1 MRLGTFY
8 WLLISYVAVHCLV
21 IIFYSHIDGVPLKNI
36 VKSYYTA
43 LVPLTLYGLLMRY
56 CHTRTIHPTVLALF
70 FINLFVIPVSA
81 IVAVKGFS
89 FDPLQDLRIS
99 VNWLDADSAL
109 GAFRTIG
116 PMAFIGSLAYWPAV
130 RPGRARLL
138 LAAMAILS
146 LGSTAAA
153 GGRLPLMCCIIAGAF
168 FAIVRGKIWIA
179 LPFVVCAALVS
190 AIITTRPDLF
200 LSLPPL
206 VERSLAPLNFSSAS
220 ADELDQ
226 DLSGSNEW
234 HKALRDQSLDYWL
247 ADTNSF
253 WLGHGFKAWDASI
266 PKDSDMGEVE
276 IQHRLELAIQMGLT
290 ENMFSSITNI
300 FGIVGLILY
309 GGFLIHLCWLLYRGC
324 RLAPIGTEARALCEF
339 SLVSLLPYVLL
350 APFMGY
356 IPGFD
361 LIYWQ
366 LGVLAARSYLGR
378 TEAGVAPVKQ
388 AEPEIPAFARPA
400 FAQQTRGAQARLRL
414 S

>member
-1 MRLGTFY
+1 
-8 WLLISYVAVHCLV
+8 
-21 IIFYSHIDGVPLKNI
+21 
-36 VKSYYTA
+36 
-43 LVPLTLYGLLMRY
+43 
-56 CHTRTIHPTVLALF
+56 
-70 FINLFVIPVSA
+70 
-81 IVAVKGFS
+81 
-89 FDPLQDLRIS
+89 
-99 VNWLDADSAL
+99 
-109 GAFRTIG
+109 
-116 PMAFIGSLAYWPAV
+116 
-130 RPGRARLL
+130 
-138 LAAMAILS
+138 
-146 LGSTAAA
+146 
-153 GGRLPLMCCIIAGAF
+153 
-168 FAIVRGKIWIA
+168 
-179 LPFVVCAALVS
+179 
-190 AIITTRPDLF
+190 
-200 LSLPPL
+200 
-206 VERSLAPLNFSSAS
+206 
-220 ADELDQ
+220 
-226 DLSGSNEW
+226 
-234 HKALRDQSLDYWL
+234 
-247 ADTNSF
+247 
-253 WLGHGFKAWDASI
+253 
-266 PKDSDMGEVE
+266 MGEVE